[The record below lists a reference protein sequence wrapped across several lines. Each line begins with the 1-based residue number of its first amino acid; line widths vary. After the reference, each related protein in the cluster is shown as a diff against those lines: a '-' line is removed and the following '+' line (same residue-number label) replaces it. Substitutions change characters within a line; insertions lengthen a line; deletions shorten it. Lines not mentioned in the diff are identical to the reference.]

1 MSRMGTLLT
10 SDEFEIR
17 LLFAE
22 SVPEVMQFVRDMVRQ
37 REPIALELEGS
48 AHIVNLANVRH
59 FSLVDRTADDETL
72 DSDERTT
79 VVLSIAEARE

>member
-22 SVPEVMQFVRDMVRQ
+22 SVPEVMQFVRDVVRQ

-59 FSLVDRTADDETL
+59 YSLVDETDDVVE

-79 VVLSIAEARE
+79 VVLSIAEAKE

>member
-22 SVPEVMQFVRDMVRQ
+22 SVPEVMQFVRDVVRQ

-59 FSLVDRTADDETL
+59 FSLVDETDDVVA

-79 VVLSIAEARE
+79 VVLSIAEAKE

>member
-1 MSRMGTLLT
+1 MGTLLT
-10 SDEFEIR
+10 SDEFEIQ

-22 SVPEVMQFVRDMVRQ
+22 SVPEVMQFVRDVVRQ

-48 AHIVNLANVRH
+48 AHLVNLANVAH
-59 FSLVDRTADDETL
+59 LSLVDHTPDDDTL

-79 VVLSIAEARE
+79 VVLSISEARE

>member
-48 AHIVNLANVRH
+48 AHLVNLANVRH
-59 FSLVDRTADDETL
+59 FSLVDETDDVVA

-79 VVLSIAEARE
+79 VVLSIAEAKE

>member
-1 MSRMGTLLT
+1 MGTLLT

-22 SVPEVMQFVRDMVRQ
+22 SVPEVMQFVRDVVRQ

-59 FSLVDRTADDETL
+59 FSLVDETDDVVA

-79 VVLSIAEARE
+79 VVLSFAEAKE

>member
-10 SDEFEIR
+10 SDEYEIR

-22 SVPEVMQFVRDMVRQ
+22 SVPEVMQFVRDVVRQ

-59 FSLVDRTADDETL
+59 FSLVDETDDVVA

-79 VVLSIAEARE
+79 VVLSIAEAKE

>member
-1 MSRMGTLLT
+1 
-10 SDEFEIR
+10 
-17 LLFAE
+17 
-22 SVPEVMQFVRDMVRQ
+22 MQFVRDVVRQ

-59 FSLVDRTADDETL
+59 FSLVDETDDVVA

-79 VVLSIAEARE
+79 VVLSIAEAKE

>member
-1 MSRMGTLLT
+1 MGTLLT

-22 SVPEVMQFVRDMVRQ
+22 SVPEVMQFVRDVVRQ

-59 FSLVDRTADDETL
+59 FSLVDETDDVVA

-79 VVLSIAEARE
+79 VVLSIAEAKE